1 MSKIVKKIIEKA
13 SDCPFQCTGNLLK
26 TKTNKNI
33 VPVYIWSV
41 IGKKCSWWT
50 MAENGRAVWY
60 QHLVMGH
67 ASDCC
72 WWHLNSVQFTLQI
85 SKNIV
90 AYSMKR
96 TVTNVVSALWI
107 NGVHWMTTERRI
119 DRFSYMYGAFKR
131 TNGVQSFSQKVI
143 DNKSHATNLEQNE
156 NINKTVIPCAL

>member
-1 MSKIVKKIIEKA
+1 M
-13 SDCPFQCTGNLLK
+13 K
-26 TKTNKNI
+26 TKTNNNI

-72 WWHLNSVQFTLQI
+72 RWHLNSVQFTLQNLKKKYFRLFDEAI
-85 SKNIV
+85 E
-90 AYSMKR
+90 
-96 TVTNVVSALWI
+96 VTNVVSALWI
-107 NGVHWMTTERRI
+107 NDVHWMTTERRI